1 MPPQEPLGAT
11 TYSQSSNASIACR
24 ASLLALARS
33 PELYAGWPQQVW
45 LGTITLQPASSSSLT
60 AAKPTLGRM
69 MSTRQVT
76 KSPTR
81 GCEVRVEPAEA
92 AVAFMSICI
101 LGRRGAALL
110 SLSLRL
116 LKVA

>member
-1 MPPQEPLGAT
+1 
-11 TYSQSSNASIACR
+11 
-24 ASLLALARS
+24 
-33 PELYAGWPQQVW
+33 
-45 LGTITLQPASSSSLT
+45 
-60 AAKPTLGRM
+60 M

-81 GCEVRVEPAEA
+81 GCEVRVGPSEA
-92 AVAFMSICI
+92 AVAFMSFGI
-101 LGRRGAALL
+101 LGRLGAALL